1 MQYLRILLGASAPAL
16 FWLWLFWKR
25 DRWQREPKLV
35 VLKLYVLG
43 ALVAA
48 PAYFLEMAIPLPGD
62 GWTARLYDNFVRI
75 AFVEEAAKFAIVWI
89 FAYRHREFDE
99 PMDGIVYGT
108 AVALGFATVENVL
121 YALWLNE
128 GILLQRAFTA
138 TLAHVGFTGIIG
150 YHFGFALLKPPHERR
165 LYKFR
170 GLLFAVLAHGVYDV
184 LVTAPNADLVPRL
197 TVLLGIPALLINLS
211 LLANRADSASPFRTD
226 ASAPADGDTD
236 KDTDGERL

>member
-1 MQYLRILLGASAPAL
+1 MEFLRILLGASAPAL
-16 FWLWLFWKR
+16 FWLWIFWKR

-48 PAYFLEMAIPLPGD
+48 PTYFVEMAMPLPGD
-62 GWTARLYDNFVRI
+62 GWGARLYDNFVRV
-75 AFVEEAAKFAIVWI
+75 AFIEEGAKFAIVWI

-121 YALWLNE
+121 YALWFNE
-128 GILLQRAFTA
+128 SILVQRAFTA

-150 YHFGFALLKPPHERR
+150 FHFGFALLKPPHKRR
-165 LYKFR
+165 LYKLR
-170 GLLFAVLAHGVYDV
+170 GLLIAVFLHGLYDL
-184 LVTAPNADLVPRL
+184 LVTVPNSDLVPRL
-197 TVLLGIPALLINLS
+197 AVLIGIPGLLIILW
-211 LLANRADSASPFRTD
+211 LLARRADSASPFRD
-226 ASAPADGDTD
+226 DGDT
-236 KDTDGERL
+236 L